1 MTAKPTLFE
10 RVASSSPIWVRE
22 MRQSARL
29 AKTPWVLLSLTV
41 TVSLVLASAGW
52 MGSQSRARPAVVG
65 STLFQAFF
73 TIATMVVAIVGPAIA
88 ANAVAAER
96 EGRTW
101 EALVLTGMSAR
112 DVAVGKFLSA
122 YSTLALYVVTLA
134 PAGALAFLFGGVTA
148 TEVVLAFGILFV
160 LAALAVGFGLAMSS
174 LMPSLRGALL
184 TTLLGAA
191 AIAPALGLVFGFGG
205 SRVAHDMFRAVPA
218 QTPIWLPLALTRAD
232 FGPLYVVLL
241 VLVPVGLVLVAGR
254 FLYALTIAN
263 LDEAGADPASRLTR
277 WFLSATPAVLGLL
290 ALPPA
295 LARSG
300 RGELTVLSL
309 GALATFGYFGVL
321 LFAREPVA
329 PSRRTR
335 RAWERDGASWLAR
348 GLGGGAV
355 SKAALVATTVTLSLV
370 CLAWLGSRAAD
381 ADHSPET
388 SRMWVALAAS
398 YTIPFLGFTAGLM
411 AWLRARGTST
421 WVARAVSIA
430 TVLGAF
436 VGPWLVA
443 ALVAA
448 VSGDPARTWMA
459 LASPSP
465 FYVATMCD
473 AVSPYAGIDAARI
486 HAGLVAELGWTFAAV
501 GLFARAFV
509 LARQTEGQE
518 R

>member
-29 AKTPWVLLSLTV
+29 GKTPWVLLSLTV

-52 MGSQSRARPAVVG
+52 VGSQSRTRPAVVG
-65 STLFQAFF
+65 SMLFQVFF
-73 TIATMVVAIVGPAIA
+73 AIATMVVAIVGPAIA

-112 DVAVGKFLSA
+112 DVALGKFLSA

-148 TEVVLAFGILFV
+148 TEVVLAFAILFV
-160 LAALAVGFGLAMSS
+160 LAGLAVGFGLAMSS

-184 TTLLGAA
+184 TTLVGAA
-191 AIAPALGLVFGFGG
+191 ALAPALGLVFGFGG
-205 SRVAHDMFRAVPA
+205 SRVMHDTFRGVPSQA
-218 QTPIWLPLALTRAD
+218 PIWLPLALTRAD
-232 FGPLYVVLL
+232 FGPRYVVLL
-241 VLVPVGLVLVAGR
+241 VLVPLGLVLVAGR

-263 LDEAGADPASRLTR
+263 LDEAGLDRRSRLTR

-295 LARSG
+295 LAGTG
-300 RGELTVLSL
+300 RGELGVLSL
-309 GALATFGYFGVL
+309 AALATYGYFGVL
-321 LFAREPVA
+321 LFARDPIG
-329 PSRRTR
+329 PSRRLR
-335 RAWERDGASWLAR
+335 SAWARDRASWIVR
-348 GLGGGAV
+348 GLGAGAPT
-355 SKAALVATTVTLSLV
+355 KAALVATTMALSLV
-370 CLAWLGSRAAD
+370 CLAWLGSRASES
-381 ADHSPET
+381 DHFPEVG
-388 SRMWVALAAS
+388 RMRVAIAAS
-398 YTIPFLGFTAGLM
+398 YAVPFLGFTAGLM

-436 VGPWLVA
+436 LGPWLVA
-443 ALVAA
+443 ALASA
-448 VSGDPARTWMA
+448 ISGEPARAWLA
-459 LASPSP
+459 LAAPSP

-473 AVSPYAGIDAARI
+473 AVSAYSGFDLARI
-486 HAGLVAELGWTFAAV
+486 HAGLVAEIGWTVAAV

-509 LARQTEGQE
+509 VARRAGIDEH
-518 R
+518 

>member
-22 MRQSARL
+22 MRQAARL
-29 AKTPWVLLSLTV
+29 GKTPWVLLSLTV

-65 STLFQAFF
+65 SMLFQAFF
-73 TIATMVVAIVGPAIA
+73 GIATMVVAIVGPAIA

-101 EALVLTGMSAR
+101 EALVLTGMTAR
-112 DVAVGKFLSA
+112 DMALGKFLSA

-160 LAALAVGFGLAMSS
+160 LAGLAVGFGLAMSS

-184 TTLLGAA
+184 TTLVGAA
-191 AIAPALGLVFGFGG
+191 ALAPSLGLVFGYGG
-205 SRVAHDMFRAVPA
+205 SRVVHDTFHGVPS

-241 VLVPVGLVLVAGR
+241 VLVPFGLVLVAGR

-263 LDEAGADPASRLTR
+263 LDETGIDRSSRLIR
-277 WFLSATPAVLGLL
+277 WFLSATPAVLGLV

-300 RGELTVLSL
+300 RGELAVLSL
-309 GALATFGYFGVL
+309 AALATYGYFGVL
-321 LFAREPVA
+321 LFARDPIA
-329 PSRRTR
+329 PSRKLR
-335 RAWERDGASWLAR
+335 RAWDRDGASWVAR
-348 GLGGGAV
+348 GLGGGAPT
-355 SKAALVATTVTLSLV
+355 KAALVATTMGLSLA
-370 CLAWLGSRAAD
+370 CLAWLGSRAAES
-381 ADHSPET
+381 DHSPDT

-398 YTIPFLGFTAGLM
+398 YTVPFLGFTAGLM
-411 AWLRARGTST
+411 AWLRARGTSI

-430 TVLGAF
+430 TVLGAL
-436 VGPWLVA
+436 VGPWLLA
-443 ALVAA
+443 ALASA
-448 VSGDPARTWMA
+448 ISGEPARAWMA

-465 FYVATMCD
+465 FYVAAMCD
-473 AVSPYAGIDAARI
+473 GVSAYAGIDIARI
-486 HAGLVAELGWTFAAV
+486 HAGLVAEIGWTFAAL
-501 GLFARAFV
+501 GFFARAFV
-509 LARQTEGQE
+509 LARRAELEE